1 MIRVNGIKLH
11 YGEKK
16 ELILKRTC
24 NILRIEPKSVISW
37 EIFKESLDVRKK
49 EDIFYIYT
57 VDVNIKNEISILK
70 RIKDKRVSEA
80 IYASYNLPE
89 LKTVP
94 KERPVI
100 IGFGPAGI
108 FSALILSR
116 IGLKPIIFERG
127 KDIKSRINDI
137 DKMQKCG
144 ILNTSSNIQFGEGG
158 AGTFS
163 DGKLTTRIK
172 NPRCRFVMEEF
183 VKAGAPKEIMYV
195 HNPHI
200 GTDKLRNVIKNI
212 RDEIVS
218 LGGEIHF
225 ESTVTDFGL
234 ENEKLCF
241 VEINGKHKVKC
252 SNAILAVGHS
262 ARDTFEM
269 LKKNKVTMEKK
280 PFAVGV
286 RIEHSQRDINI
297 AQYGS
302 EKAAEYFGPAEYKLT
317 HTAANGRGVYTFCM
331 CPGGY
336 VVPAASEEGMVAT
349 NGMSFYDRA
358 GENAN
363 SALLVQVWPDDFEG
377 EDVLGGMYF
386 QRRIEKKA
394 FEMGRGNY
402 AAPVQKVGDFILGR
416 KSENEGKVKST
427 YKPKITLTDLNDL
440 FPDYICDAL
449 KDGIKNMG
457 RKVKGFDNPDALMTA
472 PESRSS
478 SPVRILRNAETA
490 ESININGLYPAGEGA
505 GYAGGIMSSAVD
517 GIYVAEKIIEKY
529 IKN

>member
-1 MIRVNGIKLH
+1 MIRISGIKLH
-11 YGEKK
+11 YREKR

-24 NILRIEPKSVISW
+24 NVLRIEPQSVIFW
-37 EIFKESLDVRKK
+37 KIFKESLDVRKK

-57 VDVNIKNEISILK
+57 VDVIVKDEEHVLK
-70 RIKDKRVSEA
+70 KVKDKNVSKA
-80 IYASYNLPE
+80 VYTNYILPE

-100 IGFGPAGI
+100 IGFGPTGI
-108 FSALILSR
+108 FAALILAR
-116 IGLKPIIFERG
+116 LGLKPIVFERG
-127 KDIKSRINDI
+127 KDMERRMEDI
-137 DKMQKCG
+137 DKMQKYG

-172 NPRCRFVMEEF
+172 NPRCQFVLDEF
-183 VKAGAPKEIMYV
+183 VKAGAPEEIMYV

-200 GTDKLRNVIKNI
+200 GTDKLRNIIKNI
-212 RDEIVS
+212 RNEIIS

-225 ESTVTDFGL
+225 ESAVTDIGL
-234 ENEKLCF
+234 ENGKLCF
-241 VEINGKHKVKC
+241 IEINGKEHVECKE
-252 SNAILAVGHS
+252 AILAVGHS

-269 LKKNKVTMEKK
+269 LKNNNITMERK

-286 RIEHSQRDINI
+286 RIEHSQNEIDK
-297 AQYGS
+297 AQYGN
-302 EKAAEYFGPAEYKLT
+302 EEAAEYFGPAEYKLT
-317 HTAANGRGVYTFCM
+317 YTASNGRGVYTFCM

-336 VVPAASEEGMVAT
+336 VVAAASEEGMIAT
-349 NGMSFYDRA
+349 NGMSYYDRA

-377 EDVLGGMYF
+377 DDVLGGMYF
-386 QRRIEKKA
+386 QREIEKKA
-394 FEMGRGNY
+394 FKMGGGNY
-402 AAPVQKVGDFILGR
+402 AAPVQKVGDFISGR
-416 KSENEGKVKST
+416 ISESVGKVKST
-427 YKPKITLTDLNDL
+427 YKPKITFANLNEL
-440 FPDYICDAL
+440 FPDYICDAM
-449 KDGIKNMG
+449 KEGIKNMG
-457 RKVKGFDNPDALMTA
+457 RKVIGFDDDDALMTA

-490 ESININGLYPAGEGA
+490 ESISASGLYPAGEGA

-517 GIYVAEKIIEKY
+517 GVYAAEKIIEKY
-529 IKN
+529 R